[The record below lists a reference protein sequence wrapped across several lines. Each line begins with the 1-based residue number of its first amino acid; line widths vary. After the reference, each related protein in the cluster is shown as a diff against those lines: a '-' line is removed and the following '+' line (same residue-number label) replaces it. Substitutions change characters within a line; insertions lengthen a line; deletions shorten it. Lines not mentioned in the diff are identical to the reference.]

1 MTNNGQ
7 ERKPIYNG
15 LISDGEY
22 EAVVVKVT
30 EMPPTEYGTSVRVMF
45 LIDNIQVAGVSY
57 VYFVS
62 SFYDKSYSSNSK
74 TAKFMAAIG
83 QDISGVFP
91 VQGNLV
97 GKKCKIYIE
106 AGPAKY
112 SNKLGREVQYMKV
125 KAVNPINR
133 VIPNPVAHMAQQV
146 PVQQPSFAQPV
157 STVGQPAYTAAQQTV
172 TQYVPPTPVQA
183 PIQKPA
189 PVAQPVIPT
198 QPAQVQQAIPTVPP
212 ANNYQSIPSVAPSF
226 AQPAKAPV
234 AAPVPAPSP
243 TPAQTPVAPAQVQ
256 QAEQPLPH
264 AEFTSDDL
272 DF

>member
-146 PVQQPSFAQPV
+146 PVQQPSFAQQF
-157 STVGQPAYTAAQQTV
+157 TAQQ
-172 TQYVPPTPVQA
+172 PVAQA
-183 PIQKPA
+183 PIQQQAPA
-189 PVAQPVIPT
+189 PQYVPSNPVQASVATPAPQPVIPT

-212 ANNYQSIPSVAPSF
+212 TKAYQGIPSVSPSF
-226 AQPAKAPV
+226 AQPTQAPI
-234 AAPVPAPSP
+234 
-243 TPAQTPVAPAQVQ
+243 PAQTPVAPVQVQ
-256 QAEQPLPH
+256 QAEQPLPQQ
-264 AEFTSDDL
+264 EFTSDDL

>member
-1 MTNNGQ
+1 MTSNGQ
-7 ERKPIYNG
+7 DRKPIYNG

-22 EAVVVKVT
+22 EAVVVKVN
-30 EMPPTEYGTSVRVMF
+30 EMPPSEYGTSVRVMF
-45 LIDNIQVAGVSY
+45 LIDNIQVNGVSY

-91 VQGNLV
+91 VHGNLV

-133 VIPNPVAHMAQQV
+133 VVPNPVAHMVQQA
-146 PVQQPSFAQPV
+146 PVQQPSFAQQF
-157 STVGQPAYTAAQQTV
+157 TAQQPV
-172 TQYVPPTPVQA
+172 AQAPIQQQAPVPQYVPSNPVQA
-183 PIQKPA
+183 P
-189 PVAQPVIPT
+189 VATPT
-198 QPAQVQQAIPTVPP
+198 PQPAQVQQAIPTVPP
-212 ANNYQSIPSVAPSF
+212 TNAYQSIPSVAPSF
-226 AQPAKAPV
+226 AQPAQ
-234 AAPVPAPSP
+234 APVPAP
-243 TPAQTPVAPAQVQ
+243 AQTPVTPAQVQ
-256 QAEQPLPH
+256 QAEQPLPQQ
-264 AEFTSDDL
+264 EFTSDDL